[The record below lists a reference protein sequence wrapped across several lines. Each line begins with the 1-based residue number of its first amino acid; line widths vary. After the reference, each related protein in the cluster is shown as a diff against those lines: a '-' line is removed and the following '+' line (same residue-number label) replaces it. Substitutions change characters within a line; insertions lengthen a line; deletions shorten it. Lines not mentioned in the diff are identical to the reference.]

1 MAGQHVARR
10 PVPPADPTAQKAMP
24 AVPAATSE
32 LRALVERIR
41 ALPGVRGKAAIGLV
55 SEVFGRSDFVA
66 GPGDDGAVVVDEGRN
81 LVVGGEALLPA
92 FVERHPRGAG
102 IAAVVANV
110 NDLAAMGAR
119 PLALVDTVVGPRP
132 HLVEMLEGL
141 RWAADLYQVPVVG
154 GHLTETDG
162 PPSLS
167 AFGLGRAEA
176 VLSATRAAPG
186 QALLLVAC
194 LEGTMRPD
202 FLFFRSFDERGDA
215 LAGDVRTFAV
225 AAEAGL
231 AVAAKDVSMAG
242 LVGSLAM
249 LLEPTRTGVEVDLRT
264 LPVPAGV
271 APADW
276 LCCFPAFA
284 FLVTTAADRADAC
297 AALFQERGLTA
308 ARLGTLDASGT
319 VRLRD
324 ASGAAAVFDLTRE
337 GITRLAAAP

>member
-1 MAGQHVARR
+1 VS
-10 PVPPADPTAQKAMP
+10 TA
-24 AVPAATSE
+24 SSD

-41 ALPGVRGKAAIGLV
+41 GLPGVRGKAAIGLV
-55 SEVFGRSDFVA
+55 AEVFGRSDFVS
-66 GPGDDGAVVVDEGRN
+66 GPGDDGAVVVDDGRT

-92 FVERHPRGAG
+92 FVQRDPRGAG
-102 IAAVVANV
+102 VSAVVTNV

-132 HLVEMLEGL
+132 ALLEMLEGL
-141 RWAADLYQVPVVG
+141 RWAAALYDVPVVG

-167 AFGLGRAEA
+167 AFGLGRAAA

-194 LEGTMRPD
+194 LDGTMRAD
-202 FLFFRSFDERGDA
+202 FPFFRSFEERGEA
-215 LAGDVRTFAV
+215 LAGDVRTLAT

-242 LVGSLAM
+242 IVGSLAM
-249 LLEPTRTGVEVDLRT
+249 LLEPTRTGVEVDLRV
-264 LPVPAGV
+264 LPTPDGV
-271 APADW
+271 SLADW

-284 FLVTTAADRADAC
+284 FLITTAAERADAC
-297 AALFQERGLTA
+297 AALFEERGLTA
-308 ARLGTLDASGT
+308 VRLGTLDASGR

-324 ASGAAAVFDLTRE
+324 ASGVATVFDLARE